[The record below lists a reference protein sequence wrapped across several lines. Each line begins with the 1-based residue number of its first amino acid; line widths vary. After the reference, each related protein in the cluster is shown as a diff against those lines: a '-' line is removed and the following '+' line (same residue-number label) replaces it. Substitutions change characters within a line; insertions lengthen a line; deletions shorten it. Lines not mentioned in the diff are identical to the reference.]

1 MGEQDPTLPVELSSF
16 TAVLTS
22 DMYVLIKWIAESET
36 NHSGYNILRAEK
48 KDLATAQRINAQ
60 IVDKGV
66 ETGTQIS
73 YSYTDFEAY
82 TNMVYYYWLESVSLD
97 GISSYYGPLTVTIGD
112 PTQEPRPP
120 EVSMVTKLLNAY
132 PNPFNPNTN
141 IRYSIK
147 DPGKVRIDIYNLKG
161 QLIQTLTAEHNTP
174 GFYQIAWNGCDAN
187 GKPVASGIYMYRMTS
202 GNYSSVKK
210 MVLAK

>member
-1 MGEQDPTLPVELSSF
+1 M
-16 TAVLTS
+16 
-22 DMYVLIKWIAESET
+22 LIKWIAESET

-147 DPGKVRIDIYNLKG
+147 DPGKVRIDIYNMKG
-161 QLIQTLTAEHNTP
+161 QVIQTLTAEHNIP
-174 GFYQIAWNGCDAN
+174 GFYQIAWDGCDAN
-187 GKPVASGIYMYRMTS
+187 GKPVASGIYMYQMTS
-202 GNYSSVKK
+202 GNYSSIKK